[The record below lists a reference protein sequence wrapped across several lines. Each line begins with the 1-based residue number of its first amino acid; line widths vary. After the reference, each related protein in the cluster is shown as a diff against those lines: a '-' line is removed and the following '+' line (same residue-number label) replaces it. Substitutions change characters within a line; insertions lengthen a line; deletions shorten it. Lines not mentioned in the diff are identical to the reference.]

1 MKNLGYYVIESS
13 MILEA
18 EAESLWKQSKEA
30 SEIRYKLKNY
40 FVSLKGKKY
49 SLGNQTE
56 LRKIFKD
63 FINTLTFGNYTSNLT
78 AVKKYGIA
86 TESGFAKFILDNHDN
101 FIENKFYIDW
111 VKQWDE
117 SEIEKEYKKWKE
129 SNKYVASISDE
140 DAEERDLVIYD
151 RWNPE
156 EHIVK
161 PFRGKRGKSTDHEV
175 NMIRMDFKHE
185 FGVKYYDCYPILFK
199 NYEGHIEEL
208 KKRAEYQLG
217 YDDPNEFK

>member
-129 SNKYVASISDE
+129 SSKYVASISDE

>member
-49 SLGNQTE
+49 SLCNQTE

>member
-1 MKNLGYYVIESS
+1 

-18 EAESLWKQSKEA
+18 EAESLWKQSRES

-40 FVSLKGKKY
+40 FTSLKGKKY

-56 LRKIFKD
+56 LRKVFKD
-63 FINTLTFGNYTSNLT
+63 FVNTLSFGDYTKNLS
-78 AVKKYGIA
+78 VIKKYGIA
-86 TESGFAKFILDNHDN
+86 TENGFAKFILDNHDN

-129 SNKYVASISDE
+129 SNKYVASISDDE
-140 DAEERDLVIYD
+140 AEERDLVIYD
-151 RWNPE
+151 RWDPE
-156 EHIVK
+156 THIVK

-175 NMIRMDFKHE
+175 NMLRMDFKHE

-217 YDDPNEFK
+217 YDDPNVFK

>member
-1 MKNLGYYVIESS
+1 

-18 EAESLWKQSKEA
+18 EAESLWKQSREA

-40 FVSLKGKKY
+40 FTSLKGKKY

-56 LRKIFKD
+56 LRKVFKD
-63 FINTLTFGNYTSNLT
+63 FVNTLSFGDYTKNLS
-78 AVKKYGIA
+78 VIKKYGIA
-86 TESGFAKFILDNHDN
+86 TEKGFAKFILDNHDN

-129 SNKYVASISDE
+129 SNKYVASISDDE
-140 DAEERDLVIYD
+140 AEERDLVIYD

-156 EHIVK
+156 DHIVK

-199 NYEGHIEEL
+199 NYEGHVEEL

>member
-199 NYEGHIEEL
+199 NYDGHVEEL

>member
-1 MKNLGYYVIESS
+1 

-18 EAESLWKQSKEA
+18 DAESLWKQSREA
-30 SEIRYKLKNY
+30 SEIMYKLKNY
-40 FVSLKGKKY
+40 FTSLKGKKY
-49 SLGNQTE
+49 SLGNKTE
-56 LRKIFKD
+56 LRNVFKE
-63 FINTLTFGNYTSNLT
+63 FVNTLTFGDYTKNLST
-78 AVKKYGIA
+78 IKKYGIA
-86 TESGFAKFILDNHDN
+86 TEQGFAKFILANHDE
-101 FIENKFYIDW
+101 FVKNKFYIDW

-129 SNKYVASISDE
+129 SNNYVASINDE

-156 EHIVK
+156 DHIVK

-175 NMIRMDFKHE
+175 NMLRMDFKHE

-217 YDDPNEFK
+217 YDDPKEFK

>member
-1 MKNLGYYVIESS
+1 M
-13 MILEA
+13 
-18 EAESLWKQSKEA
+18 
-30 SEIRYKLKNY
+30 
-40 FVSLKGKKY
+40 
-49 SLGNQTE
+49 
-56 LRKIFKD
+56 
-63 FINTLTFGNYTSNLT
+63 
-78 AVKKYGIA
+78 
-86 TESGFAKFILDNHDN
+86 
-101 FIENKFYIDW
+101 
-111 VKQWDE
+111 
-117 SEIEKEYKKWKE
+117 
-129 SNKYVASISDE
+129 
-140 DAEERDLVIYD
+140 VIYD

-199 NYEGHIEEL
+199 NYEGHIEER

>member
-175 NMIRMDFKHE
+175 NMLRMDFKHE